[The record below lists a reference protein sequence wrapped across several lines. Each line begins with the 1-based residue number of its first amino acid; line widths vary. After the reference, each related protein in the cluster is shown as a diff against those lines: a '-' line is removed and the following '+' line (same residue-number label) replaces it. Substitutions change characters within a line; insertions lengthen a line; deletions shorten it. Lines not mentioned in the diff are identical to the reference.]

1 MNTHIVINFF
11 YINIIEKAITIS
23 VRKENL
29 LNLYSYP
36 SEISFADFGDRQYL
50 GNIKSQVK
58 VLIQENEKDVYNFV
72 TKFYF
77 SQIEKLFASMY

>member
-50 GNIKSQVK
+50 GNIKPQVK
-58 VLIQENEKDVYNFV
+58 VLMLENEKDVYNFV